1 MVRITINA
9 SIEDCVWEVTRS
21 VVFGEGRYYLVRG
34 PVNAGWGERRME
46 HLRRMKIADNRQ
58 LGMEKMS
65 HLRRILGTSNM
76 KKKLKHEVL
85 RRRAS

>member
-1 MVRITINA
+1 
-9 SIEDCVWEVTRS
+9 
-21 VVFGEGRYYLVRG
+21 
-34 PVNAGWGERRME
+34 ME